1 MRLGNRPDIGTT
13 RRASVAFRT
22 LADARR
28 LTPPCPP
35 PRNHAINTHRHRR
48 RDRRSTEAT
57 LEQAF
62 AALDRGEPE
71 LARKLALRA
80 RTDGGMNVRVL
91 HDHAE
96 LMLALG
102 DLDEAEDALRAAI
115 ALAPNY
121 ADAFAALAA
130 LQAQR
135 GKWPTAARLQR
146 KVVELKPHDE
156 RAAASLREY
165 EAAAAAE
172 PAPAEPAGE
181 APPELWNLSARARVL
196 DVAALLTELIAHGH
210 ATAPLLTAAECAELR
225 QTCAADAPGLDRVET
240 LDAARWRHFLIP
252 PPLPIAALR
261 AALFAPAAA
270 LANAQCRQL
279 GDEPRFPDSW
289 PRWRG
294 GAAGRSTSRWV
305 DLASGET
312 RADRTDDRRNFPLRA
327 VIDLGPGDAAE
338 TVAVLDQRPGRR
350 VRASRA
356 RSRAGDVVFC
366 CWRERLCA
374 VAGVFGL
381 QLVRYQLGP
390 VPAQRQL
397 LDLDFDGR

>member
-1 MRLGNRPDIGTT
+1 
-13 RRASVAFRT
+13 
-22 LADARR
+22 

-35 PRNHAINTHRHRR
+35 PRNHAITTNRHRR
-48 RDRRSTEAT
+48 RDRRRTETT
-57 LEQAF
+57 LEEAF
-62 AALDRGEPE
+62 AALDRGERE
-71 LARKLALRA
+71 LARKLSLRA

-91 HDHAE
+91 HDHAA

-102 DLDEAEDALRAAI
+102 DFDEAEDALRAAI

-135 GKWPTAARLQR
+135 GKWPSAARLQQ

-165 EAAAAAE
+165 ETAAAAE

-181 APPELWNLSARARVL
+181 APQELWNLSARARAL
-196 DVAALLTELIAHGH
+196 DLAALCTALVAHGH

-225 QTCAADAPGLDRVET
+225 RTFAADAPGLDRFET

-252 PPLPIAALR
+252 PPLPVASLR
-261 AALFAPAAA
+261 TALFAPAAA
-270 LANAQCRQL
+270 LANAQCHQL
-279 GDEPRFPDSW
+279 GDEPRFPESW
-289 PRWRG
+289 SRWRG
-294 GAAGRSTSRWV
+294 AAVDRSTSRWV
-305 DLASGET
+305 DLAAGAQT
-312 RADRTDDRRNFPLRA
+312 PADRTDDRRAFPLRA

-338 TVAVLDQRPGRR
+338 TVAVLDQRPGRK

-366 CWRERLCA
+366 AWRERLCA

-390 VPAQRQL
+390 VPAERQL

>member
-1 MRLGNRPDIGTT
+1 LQ
-13 RRASVAFRT
+13 
-22 LADARR
+22 R
-28 LTPPCPP
+28 LTPPCAP
-35 PRNHAINTHRHRR
+35 PRNHAITTHRHRR
-48 RDRRSTEAT
+48 RDRRRTEAT

-62 AALDRGEPE
+62 AALDRGQRE
-71 LARKLALRA
+71 LARKLSLRA

-115 ALAPNY
+115 ALAPIY
-121 ADAFAALAA
+121 VDAFAALAA

-135 GKWPTAARLQR
+135 GKWPAAARLQQ

-165 EAAAAAE
+165 EAAAAAAD

-181 APPELWNLSARARVL
+181 APQEIWNLSARARAL
-196 DVAALLTELIAHGH
+196 DVDALRTALIAHGH

-225 QTCAADAPGLDRVET
+225 QTCAADAPGLDRVEIR
-240 LDAARWRHFLIP
+240 DAARWRHFLIP
-252 PPLPIAALR
+252 PPLPVASLR

-270 LANAQCRQL
+270 LANAQCQQL

-289 PRWRG
+289 SRWRG
-294 GAAGRSTSRWV
+294 AAEGRSTSRWV
-305 DLASGET
+305 ELAARAQT
-312 RADRTDDRRNFPLRA
+312 LADRIDDRRAFPLRG
-327 VIDLGPGDAAE
+327 VIDLGPGDPAE
-338 TVAVLDQRPGRR
+338 TVAVLDQRPGRK

-366 CWRERLCA
+366 SWRERLCA

-381 QLVRYQLGP
+381 QLVRYRLGP
-390 VPAQRQL
+390 VPAERQL